1 MKQVIIVLYMLAFGN
16 MVFGLSHTP
25 TIGAISETTI
35 GAISESTQGPIWFAR
50 TPELTHAAEHQ
61 TKFLLC
67 KQAHGGQSR
76 WVDNTAECRKCFCL
90 PDTHQIGCTQCSKS
104 ERRMHKRTGPMGQR
118 KIEYGNNGTGLYVNR
133 EACVRANSGRV
144 FTRGCTHCVC
154 RQNGSVSCVPIV
166 PCNTK
171 APRHISANN
180 ILADRILVDRF
191 AREQTFGSFSECV
204 QTHGGHQSFKAD
216 CNTCSC
222 TETGAVV

>member
-76 WVDNTAECRKCFCL
+76 WVDNTADCRKCFCL
-90 PDTHQIGCTQCSKS
+90 PDTHQIGCTQCSES

-154 RQNGSVSCVPIV
+154 RQNGSVSLIATRARVQRLELLCV
-166 PCNTK
+166 
-171 APRHISANN
+171 H
-180 ILADRILVDRF
+180 
-191 AREQTFGSFSECV
+191 
-204 QTHGGHQSFKAD
+204 
-216 CNTCSC
+216 
-222 TETGAVV
+222 

>member
-1 MKQVIIVLYMLAFGN
+1 
-16 MVFGLSHTP
+16 
-25 TIGAISETTI
+25 
-35 GAISESTQGPIWFAR
+35 
-50 TPELTHAAEHQ
+50 
-61 TKFLLC
+61 
-67 KQAHGGQSR
+67 
-76 WVDNTAECRKCFCL
+76 
-90 PDTHQIGCTQCSKS
+90 
-104 ERRMHKRTGPMGQR
+104 MHKRTGPMGQR

-222 TETGAVV
+222 TETGAVVCTLKACIDESHHHKPDTNSSYAKCVKDNGGSTFKQKCNVCMCLQDGNIACTKKLCLS